1 MEQIASAEDQEPLL
15 AEGTCEDA
23 ELVQI
28 DVEDESASNKDFVK
42 ISRLL
47 YTSHFLSTWNNRVF
61 EFGAFLFLAGA
72 VPNTLLPASIYALSA
87 SAAAVIFSQWIGQR
101 IDSVNRLNLI
111 RQSIFG
117 QRLAVAISC
126 AVLSLLAW
134 VPSLTNSIVALA
146 AALTVLVA
154 MGVVEKVCAV
164 TTLISVERDWV
175 VIIAGGD
182 EDRLRR
188 LNSLMRRI
196 DLFCKLMGPLAISL
210 VDGISPK
217 IAILVTA
224 GMTVVFL
231 PVEYFAIARVY
242 KAIPALRIPK
252 DAPSRDDTVL
262 GLTAHMSRWT
272 RTTTTTLKWYTSH
285 HVFLASLPLALL
297 YITVLSFS
305 GPMTVFLLALG
316 VPSGALGGI
325 RGVSALFELSATWI
339 APRIMKRIGPVRS
352 GIWFLNW
359 QAFCVTAACLCLWLD
374 VPRIWAAT
382 GLVCTVAL
390 SRVGLWGFD
399 MSAQFLIQDEVAEPD
414 RGRFSS
420 QESALQNLGE
430 MVAFGS
436 TIIFSRPE
444 QFRYPAVMS
453 AGAVGLAAVLY
464 AIFVGLYK
472 PTKHPPIFEILVLPT
487 SRFVP
492 AQDTNNTASPLNI
505 DIKTKTMVTHVVLPT
520 AAHTHTV
527 IFLHGRDSTAAEF
540 APEFFESQA
549 SDGRTLQ
556 EIFPGIK
563 WVFPSAPT
571 IQSARFRT
579 DMSQWFD
586 MYRTE
591 TPHEQYPNSTNSI
604 AVDRQLTEASAAITT
619 IVDEEARFIGRDHFF
634 LGGISQGC
642 ATAVDALLRM
652 DQRLAGFIGMCS
664 WLPGQSAYEC
674 TLGAKQTPVLL
685 AHCENDETIDIRYGK
700 ELRDKLVKMGCN
712 VEWHDYK
719 EGGHWVNEPEGV
731 DDMVAFIQ
739 QRLPG

>member
-1 MEQIASAEDQEPLL
+1 MERMTSAGDQELLL
-15 AEGTCEDA
+15 AGRTSEDA
-23 ELVQI
+23 GSLHI
-28 DVEDESASNKDFVK
+28 DIEEQPATNKSFPQ

-72 VPNTLLPASIYALSA
+72 IPNTLLPASIYALSA
-87 SAAAVIFSQWIGQR
+87 SAAAVLFSQWIGQR
-101 IDSVNRLNLI
+101 IDSVNRLSLI

-117 QRLAVAISC
+117 QRLAVAASC

-134 VPSLTNSIVALA
+134 VPSLTNDPMALVG
-146 AALTVLVA
+146 ALTLLVA

-164 TTLISVERDWV
+164 TNLISVERDWV
-175 VIIAGGD
+175 VIVAGGD

-210 VDGISPK
+210 VDGVSPK

-224 GMTVVFL
+224 GMTLVSL

-262 GLTAHMSRWT
+262 GLTARISRWA
-272 RTTTTTLKWYTSH
+272 RTTTTNFKWYTSH
-285 HVFLASLPLALL
+285 HVFLASLSLALL

-374 VPRIWAAT
+374 VPRTWAAA

-390 SRVGLWGFD
+390 SRLGLWGFD
-399 MSAQFLIQDEVAEPD
+399 LSAQFLIQDEVAEPD
-414 RGRFSS
+414 RGRFST

-436 TIIFSRPE
+436 TIVFSKPDH
-444 QFRYPAVMS
+444 FRYPAVMS

-464 AIFVGLYK
+464 AVFVRGRRG
-472 PTKHPPIFEILVLPT
+472 HLVHWEKCACY
-487 SRFVP
+487 SR
-492 AQDTNNTASPLNI
+492 
-505 DIKTKTMVTHVVLPT
+505 H
-520 AAHTHTV
+520 
-527 IFLHGRDSTAAEF
+527 
-540 APEFFESQA
+540 
-549 SDGRTLQ
+549 
-556 EIFPGIK
+556 
-563 WVFPSAPT
+563 
-571 IQSARFRT
+571 
-579 DMSQWFD
+579 DM
-586 MYRTE
+586 
-591 TPHEQYPNSTNSI
+591 
-604 AVDRQLTEASAAITT
+604 
-619 IVDEEARFIGRDHFF
+619 
-634 LGGISQGC
+634 
-642 ATAVDALLRM
+642 
-652 DQRLAGFIGMCS
+652 
-664 WLPGQSAYEC
+664 
-674 TLGAKQTPVLL
+674 
-685 AHCENDETIDIRYGK
+685 
-700 ELRDKLVKMGCN
+700 
-712 VEWHDYK
+712 
-719 EGGHWVNEPEGV
+719 
-731 DDMVAFIQ
+731 
-739 QRLPG
+739 